1 MRIIDW
7 SSDVCSS
14 DRPIE
19 VSGIVS
25 GELDFV
31 INKYDV
37 DLDVTLYE
45 QRADGDY
52 LQLADTYQF
61 RASYARDEVNRHL
74 LKSGVRQKLAF
85 SSGQIAAHRL
95 AVGSRLIAVLDV
107 NKRPDQQINYGAG
120 NDVSVES
127 MANAKVPVE
136 IRWYGDSHL
145 AIPVRR

>member
-74 LKSGVRQKLAF
+74 LKRSEERRVGKECVRTC
-85 SSGQIAAHRL
+85 R
-95 AVGSRLIAVLDV
+95 SR
-107 NKRPDQQINYGAG
+107 
-120 NDVSVES
+120 VSQE
-127 MANAKVPVE
+127 
-136 IRWYGDSHL
+136 H
-145 AIPVRR
+145 